1 MLDGSIFAYLS
12 LYWIL
17 EEIFGLSEIDFIEE
31 EFLFIQ
37 VAVGEKIL
45 NDEDDFIG
53 CQGLQQICI
62 GRLIMIDGVDVG
74 LILLWLNQT
83 THISPLAL

>member
-1 MLDGSIFAYLS
+1 M
-12 LYWIL
+12 
-17 EEIFGLSEIDFIEE
+17 
-31 EFLFIQ
+31 
-37 VAVGEKIL
+37 GEKIL

-74 LILLWLNQT
+74 LILL
-83 THISPLAL
+83 